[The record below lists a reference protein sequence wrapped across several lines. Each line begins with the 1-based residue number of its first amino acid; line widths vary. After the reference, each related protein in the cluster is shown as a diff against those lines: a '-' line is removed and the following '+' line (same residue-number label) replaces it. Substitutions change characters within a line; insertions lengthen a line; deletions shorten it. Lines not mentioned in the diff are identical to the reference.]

1 MFRHLFWDMGGT
13 MFDTYPQV
21 DATLAQVVRDCGFTL
36 SDIEVS
42 HLTRR
47 STGEAISTLA
57 QRFDI
62 PAEEFRRIPYRRGR
76 PEGALAH
83 EPAPGY
89 AGPARGHGCCQRQ
102 EPRRH
107 PPRSPERDRAA
118 PNLRYR
124 GR

>member
-62 PAEEFRRIPYRRGR
+62 PAEEFRIA
-76 PEGALAH
+76 EAALKEH
-83 EPAPGY
+83 W
-89 AGPARGHGCCQRQ
+89 RTS
-102 EPRRH
+102 
-107 PPRSPERDRAA
+107 PPRIGSET
-118 PNLRYR
+118 R
-124 GR
+124 GGGWRIRSR